1 MPRKW
6 SEKMLT
12 TKSLRVTLLD
22 LYLGVICLFPIATT
36 LIESGAVNKMLF
48 GILLALHI
56 GMLISRPVK
65 GKTIMLCSLL
75 LLNYVYTFCYTIFP
89 MENINLLIYFPFYIL
104 YTYFM
109 CDNSEIVINW
119 FSKHGGYVKLIVV
132 AWSALVGISIFLPS
146 SYTAGDEGVFFGS
159 FCGSIFR
166 LGPSAVF
173 IQVLVIMMQVMHR
186 KKSALLFNL
195 IPMYCYLMGSSRT
208 YLVVGFCLL
217 VISWYIACKKKILF
231 WGTVIPLALAVL
243 WLVTVSAM
251 ADKIAYTLDE
261 NNYGDFWFRV
271 TSSRSVLWE
280 KDLTAFAES
289 SLLNKLLG
297 NGLGFTTE
305 VSGLWGH
312 NDFIEVLCS
321 FGIIGLLHYLYSTRY
336 LFKRSY
342 KSVKISFVVRVCAF
356 MAWFFNAFF
365 NMHYVYF
372 CAMLCYPFLLFVIRL
387 YFEQNPVKQKR
398 KRTIKD
404 DYDLG
409 LGSGTQCV

>member
-1 MPRKW
+1 
-6 SEKMLT
+6 MLT

-22 LYLGVICLFPIATT
+22 LYLGVICVFPIVTM

-48 GILLALHI
+48 GLLLALHI

-65 GKTIMLCSLL
+65 RQTIVMCSVLL
-75 LLNYVYTFCYTIFP
+75 ANYVCTFCYTVFP
-89 MENINLLIYFPFYIL
+89 MENVNLLIYFPFYIL

-119 FSKHGGYVKLIVV
+119 FSKHKVYVKLIVAV
-132 AWSALVGISIFLPS
+132 WSVLVGISIFIPS
-146 SYTAGDEGVFFGS
+146 CYVEGDEGVFFGS

-173 IQVLVIMMQVMHR
+173 IQVLAIMMQVMHG

-195 IPMYCYLMGSSRT
+195 IPMYSYLMGSSRT

-217 VISWYIACKKKILF
+217 VISWYFACKKKFVF
-231 WGTVIPLALAVL
+231 WGTVIPLVFVVL

-251 ADKIAYTLDE
+251 GDKIAYTLDE
-261 NNYGDFWFRV
+261 NNYGDFWFRIS
-271 TSSRSVLWE
+271 SSRSVLWE
-280 KDLTAFAES
+280 QDLTAFAES
-289 SLLNKLLG
+289 PLFNKLLG
-297 NGLGFTTE
+297 NGIGFTIE

-312 NDFIEVLCS
+312 NDFVEVLCS
-321 FGIIGLLHYLYSTRY
+321 FGIIGLLQYLYSTGY
-336 LFKRSY
+336 LYKRSY
-342 KSVKISFVVRVCAF
+342 RCVRISFVVKACAF

-372 CAMLCYPFLLFVIRL
+372 CAMLCYPFLLVVIRL
-387 YFEQNPVKQKR
+387 YFEQNPVKQRAKWFNRDRTVR
-398 KRTIKD
+398 KEWQLPID
-404 DYDLG
+404 
-409 LGSGTQCV
+409 